1 MVTSAKDASSAGAL
15 SLASGSA
22 ALMLSCMN
30 VTLPPELA
38 TYAAEAIATGRYRN
52 HDEVVAAGLQ
62 LLRQQEDARAELLAS
77 VLAAKEEA
85 DRDGWLTGD
94 EVVKR
99 AEATIARRTGAA
111 A

>member
-1 MVTSAKDASSAGAL
+1 ML
-15 SLASGSA
+15 LA
-22 ALMLSCMN
+22 MN
-30 VTLPPELA
+30 VTLPPDLE
-38 TYAAEAIATGRYRN
+38 TYAAEAVAAGRYRD

-62 LLRQQEDARAELLAS
+62 LLRRQEEARAELLAS

-94 EVVKR
+94 EVIKR